1 MVWPNAG
8 SQIFLIHP
16 DKPRITSC
24 AAPRQINN
32 NKKGLL
38 EFRITGEVRPGLVGV
53 VEMGYSGTVPPGW
66 DGAFPTTTAQCP
78 SETGWRRGK
87 KDLSK

>member
-24 AAPRQINN
+24 AAPRQIKN

-38 EFRITGEVRPGLVGV
+38 EFRMMGEVRPELVGV
-53 VEMGYSGTVPPGW
+53 VEMGHFPP
-66 DGAFPTTTAQCP
+66 PQPSAQVKLGG
-78 SETGWRRGK
+78 EGEK
-87 KDLSK
+87 KIPLNESNTDY